1 MRSFLS
7 LSLYF
12 ICKLKIL
19 YSSIEYMLTVIA
31 GKPKNPKT
39 KKNIVGESRLEY
51 VSKIHVQFI
60 QHLLEVILSG
70 ENCSLY

>member
-1 MRSFLS
+1 
-7 LSLYF
+7 
-12 ICKLKIL
+12 
-19 YSSIEYMLTVIA
+19 MLTVIA

-39 KKNIVGESRLEY
+39 KKNIVGESLLKY
-51 VSKIHVQFI
+51 VSKIHVHVQFI

>member
-1 MRSFLS
+1 
-7 LSLYF
+7 
-12 ICKLKIL
+12 
-19 YSSIEYMLTVIA
+19 MLTVIA

-39 KKNIVGESRLEY
+39 KKNIVGESLLEY

-70 ENCSLY
+70 ELFFVLKIGFCSERDSF

>member
-1 MRSFLS
+1 
-7 LSLYF
+7 
-12 ICKLKIL
+12 
-19 YSSIEYMLTVIA
+19 MLTVIA

-60 QHLLEVILSG
+60 QHLLEVKLSG
-70 ENCSLY
+70 ENCSMY

>member
-1 MRSFLS
+1 
-7 LSLYF
+7 
-12 ICKLKIL
+12 
-19 YSSIEYMLTVIA
+19 MLTVIA

-39 KKNIVGESRLEY
+39 KNNIVGESLLEY

>member
-1 MRSFLS
+1 
-7 LSLYF
+7 
-12 ICKLKIL
+12 
-19 YSSIEYMLTVIA
+19 MLTVIA

-51 VSKIHVQFI
+51 VNKIHVQFI
-60 QHLLEVILSG
+60 QHLLEVKLSG